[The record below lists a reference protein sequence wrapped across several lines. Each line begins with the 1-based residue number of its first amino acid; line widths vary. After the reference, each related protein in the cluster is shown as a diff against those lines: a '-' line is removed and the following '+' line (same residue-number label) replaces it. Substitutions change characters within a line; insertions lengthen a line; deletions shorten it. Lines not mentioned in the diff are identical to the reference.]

1 MKKKLFKAAGLL
13 KQNLIRELKI
23 KKKYDRYDGFIKEI
37 FDNDEIPLDRKCD
50 SLFQYIMSAFLYYSG
65 EITLMYIILA
75 IPGVKGQGKMQWRG

>member
-37 FDNDEIPLDRKCD
+37 FDNAEIPLDRK
-50 SLFQYIMSAFLYYSG
+50 
-65 EITLMYIILA
+65 
-75 IPGVKGQGKMQWRG
+75 